1 MLTGGLCFSFP
12 HARILKGLFANSLES
27 HSMPGVPTGF
37 ATSRIA
43 NFAGVP
49 DMVIP
54 SMFTYYLYEASKAF
68 KLEL

>member
-1 MLTGGLCFSFP
+1 
-12 HARILKGLFANSLES
+12 
-27 HSMPGVPTGF
+27 MPGVPTGF